1 MKKKKII
8 LVSIVLAL
16 IFSVGAI
23 MIATPRN
30 SKSSEVKDLS
40 NITLPSHDLPKGC
53 LTKEKAIEDSLH
65 LSKRHL
71 SHEQMP
77 QNPQCILITYGEY
90 LKLFETGFA
99 SVEIPNDK
107 LFYLVTI
114 DVDRE
119 LEERESFAPSAER
132 SPHKEQFVTHQDFY
146 LIDPENGDV
155 VGFGGN
161 VVKWILPKQNK

>member
-8 LVSIVLAL
+8 LASIVLIL
-16 IFSVGAI
+16 IFSVGATI
-23 MIATPRN
+23 TTDTRI

-40 NITLPSHDLPKGC
+40 NITLPSHDLPKGYFA
-53 LTKEKAIEDSLH
+53 KEKVIEGAVN

-71 SHEQMP
+71 SHGQMP

-90 LKLFETGFA
+90 LKLFDPGFV
-99 SVEIPNDK
+99 SVETPNDK
-107 LFYLVTI
+107 LFYLVTV

-119 LEERESFAPSAER
+119 LEERETFSPSAER
-132 SPHKEQFVTHQDFY
+132 SAHKEQFVTHQDFY

-155 VGFGGN
+155 VGYGGN
-161 VVKWILPKQNK
+161 VIKWILPKQR

>member
-1 MKKKKII
+1 MKKKNFI
-8 LVSIVLAL
+8 LVLIVLIL

-23 MIATPRN
+23 MITTPRN

-40 NITLPSHDLPKGC
+40 NIALPSHDLSKGC
-53 LTKEKAIEDSLH
+53 LTKEKAIENSVN

-71 SHEQMP
+71 SHEQIP

-107 LFYLVTI
+107 LFYLVTV

-132 SPHKEQFVTHQDFY
+132 STNKEQFVTHQDFY
-146 LIDPENGDV
+146 LIDPENGDI
-155 VGFGGN
+155 VGYGGN
-161 VVKWILPKQNK
+161 VVKWILPKQR

>member
-1 MKKKKII
+1 MLII
-8 LVSIVLAL
+8 T
-16 IFSVGAI
+16 FSVGAI

-90 LKLFETGFA
+90 SKLFETRLCI
-99 SVEIPNDK
+99 SRD
-107 LFYLVTI
+107 T
-114 DVDRE
+114 
-119 LEERESFAPSAER
+119 
-132 SPHKEQFVTHQDFY
+132 
-146 LIDPENGDV
+146 
-155 VGFGGN
+155 
-161 VVKWILPKQNK
+161 

>member
-8 LVSIVLAL
+8 LASIVLAL
-16 IFSVGAI
+16 IFSVGAT

-40 NITLPSHDLPKGC
+40 NITLPSHDLPKGY
-53 LTKEKAIEDSLH
+53 LTKEKAIENSIN

-71 SHEQMP
+71 SHGQIP

-90 LKLFETGFA
+90 LKLFEPDFV
-99 SVEIPNDK
+99 SVEILNNK
-107 LFYLVTI
+107 LFYLVTV
-114 DVDRE
+114 DVDRV

-132 SPHKEQFVTHQDFY
+132 SDHKEQFVTNQDFY

-155 VGFGGN
+155 MGYGGN
-161 VVKWILPKQNK
+161 VAKWILPKQR

>member
-8 LVSIVLAL
+8 LASIVLIL
-16 IFSVGAI
+16 IFSVGATI
-23 MIATPRN
+23 TTNTRV

-40 NITLPSHDLPKGC
+40 NIALPSYDLPKGD
-53 LTKEKAIEDSLH
+53 LTKDNVVENVIN
-65 LSKRHL
+65 LSRARLVHG
-71 SHEQMP
+71 QMP

-90 LKLFETGFA
+90 LKLFDPGFV

-107 LFYLVTI
+107 LFYLVTV

-119 LEERESFAPSAER
+119 LEERETFSPSAER
-132 SPHKEQFVTHQDFY
+132 SAHKEQFVTHQDFY

-155 VGFGGN
+155 VGYGGN
-161 VVKWILPKQNK
+161 VIKWILPKQR

>member
-8 LVSIVLAL
+8 LASIVLIL
-16 IFSVGAI
+16 IFSVGATI
-23 MIATPRN
+23 TTDTRI

-40 NITLPSHDLPKGC
+40 NITLPLHDLPKAY
-53 LTKEKAIEDSLH
+53 LTKEKVIEDSVN

-71 SHEQMP
+71 SHGQIP

-90 LKLFETGFA
+90 VKLFDFGFV
-99 SVEIPNDK
+99 SVEIPNNK

-132 SPHKEQFVTHQDFY
+132 SDHKEQFVTHQDFY
-146 LIDPENGDV
+146 LIDPESGDI

-161 VVKWILPKQNK
+161 VVKWILPKQR

>member
-1 MKKKKII
+1 
-8 LVSIVLAL
+8 
-16 IFSVGAI
+16 

-40 NITLPSHDLPKGC
+40 NITLPSHDLPKGYFA
-53 LTKEKAIEDSLH
+53 KEKVIEGAVN

-71 SHEQMP
+71 SHEQIP

-90 LKLFETGFA
+90 LKLFEQGFV
-99 SVEIPNDK
+99 SVEIPDDK
-107 LFYLVTI
+107 LFYLVTV

-119 LEERESFAPSAER
+119 LEERETFSPSAER
-132 SPHKEQFVTHQDFY
+132 STHKEQFITHQDFY

-155 VGFGGN
+155 VGYGGN
-161 VVKWILPKQNK
+161 VIKWILPKQK

>member
-8 LVSIVLAL
+8 LVSFVLAL

-40 NITLPSHDLPKGC
+40 NITLPSHDLPKGYFA
-53 LTKEKAIEDSLH
+53 KEKVIEGAVN

-71 SHEQMP
+71 SHEQIP

-90 LKLFETGFA
+90 LKLFETSFA
-99 SVEIPNDK
+99 SLEIPNDK
-107 LFYLVTI
+107 LFYLVTV
-114 DVDRE
+114 DVVRV
-119 LEERESFAPSAER
+119 LEERETFSPSAER
-132 SPHKEQFVTHQDFY
+132 STHKEQFITHQDFY

-155 VGFGGN
+155 VGYGGN
-161 VVKWILPKQNK
+161 VIKWILPKQN

>member
-1 MKKKKII
+1 
-8 LVSIVLAL
+8 
-16 IFSVGAI
+16 

-40 NITLPSHDLPKGC
+40 NIALPSHDLPKGC
-53 LTKEKAIEDSLH
+53 LTKENAIEDSVN
-65 LSKRHL
+65 LSKRYL
-71 SHEQMP
+71 SYGQVP

-114 DVDRE
+114 DVDRV

-146 LIDPENGDV
+146 LIDPENGGV

-161 VVKWILPKQNK
+161 VVKWILPKQR

>member
-1 MKKKKII
+1 
-8 LVSIVLAL
+8 
-16 IFSVGAI
+16 

-40 NITLPSHDLPKGC
+40 NIVLPSHDLPNGC

-71 SHEQMP
+71 SHEQIP

-90 LKLFETGFA
+90 LKLFEPGFA
-99 SVEIPNDK
+99 SLEISNDK
-107 LFYLVTI
+107 LFYLVTV
-114 DVDRE
+114 DVVRV

-132 SPHKEQFVTHQDFY
+132 STHKEQFVTHQDFY
-146 LIDPENGDV
+146 LIDPENGGV
-155 VGFGGN
+155 IGYGGN
-161 VVKWILPKQNK
+161 VVKWILPKQ

>member
-8 LVSIVLAL
+8 LASIVLIL
-16 IFSVGAI
+16 IFSVGATI
-23 MIATPRN
+23 TTDTRI

-40 NITLPSHDLPKGC
+40 NITLPLHDLPKAY
-53 LTKEKAIEDSLH
+53 LTKEKVIEDSVN

-71 SHEQMP
+71 SHGQIP

-90 LKLFETGFA
+90 LKLFDFGFV
-99 SVEIPNDK
+99 SVEIPNNK

-132 SPHKEQFVTHQDFY
+132 SDHKEQFVTHQDFY
-146 LIDPENGDV
+146 LIDSQSGDI
-155 VGFGGN
+155 VGLGGN
-161 VVKWILPKQNK
+161 VVKWILPKQR